1 MNCCTSAET
10 IVVQEV
16 GDEPKIEIRSKC
28 SQCAGVSRC
37 VTKKTMLLMLKP
49 EIFEQINDGQYY
61 YCSNFDC
68 DIVYFPEQQGTV
80 FYTNDLR
87 VRVGTKEK
95 QDPKP
100 LCYCFGFDE
109 SDFRDEI
116 NRTGKMATLGR
127 IAELLKAGMC
137 ACETRNPSGACCLG
151 DITKTVKRLQIEL
164 TQTR

>member
-1 MNCCTSAET
+1 MDCCASET
-10 IVVQEV
+10 TALQNAM
-16 GDEPKIEIRSKC
+16 DEPKVEIKSKC
-28 SQCAGVSRC
+28 SHCAGASRY

-49 EIFEQINDGQYY
+49 ELFEQISDGQYY

-68 DIVYFPEQQGTV
+68 DIVYFPETQGTY

-109 SDFRDEI
+109 SDFREEI
-116 NRTGKMATLGR
+116 KASGKTINLGR

-137 ACETRNPSGACCLG
+137 ACEARNPSGACCLG
-151 DITKTVKRLQIEL
+151 DITKTVKRLQSEL
-164 TQTR
+164 LG

>member
-1 MNCCTSAET
+1 MRA
-10 IVVQEV
+10 
-16 GDEPKIEIRSKC
+16 KC
-28 SQCAGVSRC
+28 SNCKGASRF
-37 VTKKTMLLMLKP
+37 VTKKTMLLMLKADL
-49 EIFEQINDGQYY
+49 FEQISEGQYY
-61 YCSNFDC
+61 YCANFDC
-68 DIVYFPEQQGTV
+68 DIVYFSESQGTC

-116 NRTGKMATLGR
+116 DQTGQTKILGQ
-127 IAELLKAGMC
+127 ITQLLKAGMC

-151 DITKTVKRLQIEL
+151 DITKTVKRLQSER
-164 TQTR
+164 QKA